1 MLTREERALLVDI
14 QDRLLELYVL
24 RERAGKNG
32 DWERVDRIDAEIA
45 ETEARRTEIRRLD
58 TVGSA

>member
-1 MLTREERALLVDI
+1 MLTPEERALLVDV

-24 RERAGKNG
+24 RERATKNM
-32 DWERVDRIDAEIA
+32 DWRLVDSIDAEISGA
-45 ETEARRTEIRRLD
+45 ERRQEEIRQLD

>member
-1 MLTREERALLVDI
+1 MLTQEERALLVDV

-24 RERAGKNG
+24 RERASKDN
-32 DWERVDRIDAEIA
+32 DWRRVDSIDVEIA
-45 ETEARRTEIRRLD
+45 KADRRRQEIRRLD

>member
-1 MLTREERALLVDI
+1 MLTPEERALLVDI

-24 RERAGKNG
+24 REQASKAK
-32 DWERVDRIDAEIA
+32 DWRRVDSIDADIVEA
-45 ETEARRTEIRRLD
+45 EAQRKEVRQLD